1 VNSDAIGID
10 KTSIEMNKRGWI
22 VTDEKQRTNVAH
34 VFAIGDV
41 TGDPMLAH
49 RATHQGKVAAEV
61 ATDLPSAFTPMG
73 IPSVA
78 YTQPEIAWIGLTEL
92 EAKERNIPYKK
103 ASFPWQASG
112 RALSAMATN
121 GVSKALFDP
130 ETGRLLG
137 AGITGKNAGELI
149 GESILALE
157 MGAVAE
163 DIALTIHP
171 HPTLS
176 ETFALAAELAEGTA
190 TDTLNK

>member
-1 VNSDAIGID
+1 
-10 KTSIEMNKRGWI
+10 
-22 VTDEKQRTNVAH
+22 
-34 VFAIGDV
+34 
-41 TGDPMLAH
+41 MLAH
-49 RATHQGKVAAEV
+49 RASHQGKVAAEV
-61 ATDLPSAFTPMG
+61 ACGQPSAFTPMG

-78 YTQPEIAWIGLTEL
+78 YTQPEIAWIGLTEQ
-92 EAKERNIPYKK
+92 EAKARDIPYKK

-112 RALSAMATN
+112 RAMSSMATE

-130 ETGRLLG
+130 KTGRLLG

-149 GESILALE
+149 GEAILALE
-157 MGAVAE
+157 MGAVAQ

-190 TDTLNK
+190 TDTMNK